1 MNYQDNKRV
10 QTAEELR
17 RMYNL
22 DNLSK
27 DRQAIANNKSGLTRI
42 EAEQSNILKSLIIN
56 LGDSIEDQSEISL
69 WFFNGIPTLSNVPV
83 IEWEDKSEHIGDF
96 YYDKDTGCAYK
107 FILEEDTYLWEQQ
120 SDSNLIQALALTNAE
135 LDTVDGSRKVF
146 FTTPTTPYDNGDWYV
161 DENSDL
167 YICQISKPLTEQYN
181 PNDFII
187 ASKYTDDTKAMEVAG
202 KLTIVSG
209 QVTTIIKNLDI
220 ISQTIEDN
228 RYYIDETGNKIL
240 ITEKMSQ
247 VVQTVNKLESEISEA
262 ADITI
267 SADGY
272 GNVSLANINES
283 EPVYLK
289 IHPTNNNDISFLYPS
304 DNLYPGDD
312 IFMSGRTI
320 RFATDNYYVDYELPD
335 DLLYYDE
342 NNYDE
347 FILDYG
353 GQSCVVNKRVGYNA
367 DGSKYLLDSPQT
379 LVYEYPTIHLNTGDY
394 TVTMLGYED
403 AYIFARMMVQSLYTD
418 QFATKMEM
426 NSAITQTAKSIDL
439 SINQKLS
446 NYSTTSEMN
455 SAISLKANEITSSV
469 SNTYATK
476 TETATAKQEAINSA
490 NVSTDKKLKNYSTT
504 TQMKSEIKQT
514 ADAINL
520 EVSKKVDGEDVV
532 STINQ
537 SAEQI
542 TIKGNRLVV
551 EADNFELDKN
561 GNMICTNATVSG
573 KITTTEGTIGGWTI
587 NEDGLTNGTVTINKN
602 GITNIY
608 TPGDLAV
615 VMSHIMGYF
624 TLSGKTLEHY
634 DFNGDGIVN
643 SQDYVILYR
652 MIEDSF

>member
-490 NVSTDKKLKNYSTT
+490 NVSTDKKLKNYSAT

-514 ADAINL
+514 ADAIKL